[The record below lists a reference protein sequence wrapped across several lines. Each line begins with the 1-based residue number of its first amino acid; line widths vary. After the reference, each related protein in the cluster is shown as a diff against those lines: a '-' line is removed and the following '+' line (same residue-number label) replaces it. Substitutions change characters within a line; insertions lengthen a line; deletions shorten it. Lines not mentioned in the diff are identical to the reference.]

1 MKTVVLGLS
10 GSIACYKGAEVASL
24 LTQKG
29 YRVYTI
35 MTNAAQEF
43 ITPLTFSALTG
54 NPVFTNMF
62 EGKTT
67 HISLAREADLIVVA
81 PATAALISKLAA
93 GIASDLLTLTV
104 ISSRAP
110 VLICPA
116 MNETMYENSIIQDN
130 LKKLKKSGY
139 HLLGPY
145 KGWLSCGYQGEGRL
159 ADTADI
165 AAEAEKLLQ

>member
-1 MKTVVLGLS
+1 MKTIILGLS
-10 GSIACYKGAEVASL
+10 GSIACYKGAEAASL

-43 ITPLTFSALTG
+43 ITPLTLRSLTG

-62 EGKTT
+62 EDKTT
-67 HISLAREADLIVVA
+67 HISLAQEADLIIIA

-93 GIASDLLTLTV
+93 GIVSDLLTLTI
-104 ISSRAP
+104 ISSSVP

-116 MNETMYENSIIQDN
+116 MNEVMYENNIIQDN
-130 LKKLKKSGY
+130 LQKLKKAGY
-139 HLLGPY
+139 YLLGPVE
-145 KGWLSCGYQGEGRL
+145 GWLSCGHTGKGRL

-165 AAEAEKLLQ
+165 IAEAEKLLQ

>member
-1 MKTVVLGLS
+1 MKTIVLGLS
-10 GSIACYKGAEVASL
+10 GSIACYKSAEVASL

-29 YRVYTI
+29 YKVYTI
-35 MTNAAQEF
+35 MTDAAQEF

-54 NPVFTNMF
+54 NSVFTDIF
-62 EGKTT
+62 EGQTT
-67 HISLAREADLIVVA
+67 HISLAREADLIIVA

-93 GIASDLLTLTV
+93 GIASDLLTLTI
-104 ISSRAP
+104 ISSRTP

-116 MNETMYENSIIQDN
+116 MNEIMYENNIIQDN

-145 KGWLSCGYQGEGRL
+145 EGWLSCGYKGKGRL
-159 ADTADI
+159 ADIADI
-165 AAEAEKLLQ
+165 IAEAEKLLQ